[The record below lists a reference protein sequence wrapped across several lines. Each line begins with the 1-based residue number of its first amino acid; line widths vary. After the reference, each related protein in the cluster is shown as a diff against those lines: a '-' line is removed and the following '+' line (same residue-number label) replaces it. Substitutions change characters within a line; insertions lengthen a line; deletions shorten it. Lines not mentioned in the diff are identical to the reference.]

1 MADKLKHV
9 DVTVKQVASENETY
23 KPAKSG
29 LFLFGNNGAGPTS
42 FALVFLSS
50 SKTYSVT
57 ASGLGIS
64 GDPAPGIPKYLYSMV
79 GGRGNSHITPRA
91 LWRRCAA

>member
-9 DVTVKQVASENETY
+9 DVIVNRVASENETY
-23 KPAKSG
+23 NPARSG
-29 LFLFGNNGAGPTS
+29 LFLFGNPEAGPTS

-50 SKTYSVT
+50 SRTYSVT

-64 GDPAPGIPKYLYSMV
+64 GDPAPGVPKYLYSMV
-79 GGRGNSHITPRA
+79 GG
-91 LWRRCAA
+91 

>member
-1 MADKLKHV
+1 MADKLRRL

-50 SKTYSVT
+50 SKTYPVT

-64 GDPAPGIPKYLYSMV
+64 YDPAPGSPKYLYNIV
-79 GGRGNSHITPRA
+79 VD
-91 LWRRCAA
+91 